1 MKRIIRLTESDLARI
16 VRRVISEGTET
27 TTMTPESYIRIK
39 GIGGNELEA
48 FDTSKKNVMFK
59 VTPSVYNLKND
70 KGELVRQPGK
80 LYIKIELPGKPNTY
94 GRTVY
99 DCKNGT
105 FSRSNGYIG
114 DDYSDLNI
122 IGVGKESNYDHAMGK
137 QILQNTL
144 HNAEGLFK
152 NQGAIADMTS
162 NYCSK
167 V

>member
-1 MKRIIRLTESDLARI
+1 MKRIIRLTESDLTRI
-16 VRRVISEGTET
+16 IKRVISEKTET
-27 TTMTPESYIRIK
+27 TTMTPESYTKIN
-39 GIGGNELEA
+39 GIGGKELQA
-48 FDTSKKNVMFK
+48 FDKSKKNVMFK
-59 VTPSVYNLKND
+59 VTPSGYYVKNN
-70 KGELVRQPGK
+70 KGESVRQPGK
-80 LYIKIELPGKPNTY
+80 LYITIELPGKPNTY
-94 GRTVY
+94 GRTIY

-105 FSRSNGYIG
+105 FTRSMGYIG

-122 IGVGKESNYDHAMGK
+122 IGVGRESNYDHAMGK